1 MINVWLK
8 VKPIHLTWHLLSL
21 WYISKGKEFI
31 RSHWGERMPCQ
42 TVPSPLLFSLHGSG
56 VFRRGES
63 VSECVC
69 RWWGRFDS
77 WFYVTAKLKA
87 CTRQRV
93 TAVLQQNQFA
103 FLHTRLKWFIWRI
116 YCCCCLMKLGCMQ
129 ISKNLFLCSIVLFIL
144 LGVGWLLFTKT
155 RVRKV

>member
-1 MINVWLK
+1 MCGWKWN
-8 VKPIHLTWHLLSL
+8 P
-21 WYISKGKEFI
+21 YISPDTCSLCGISAKEKNSTDLTGEKGCLARQF
-31 RSHWGERMPCQ
+31 PA
-42 TVPSPLLFSLHGSG
+42 LFLFSLHGSG
-56 VFRRGES
+56 VFSRGES

-103 FLHTRLKWFIWRI
+103 FLHTCLKWFIWRI